1 MNRNIILIGFMAA
14 GKDTVGR
21 EVGRRSGRA
30 FLSLDRLIELRT
42 GQTIPDIFRRSGE
55 TGFRK
60 IEKAALASIRNLKNI
75 VLATGG
81 GTPLDPQNR
90 RRMKRTGYVVHLR
103 TEWAVLEKRLERN
116 RTRPLARDKARLR
129 RIFSARRAIYD
140 FCDRAIDT
148 GSHTPGRIADQIIAR
163 AGGRERPAP
172 PAARII
178 KLRGSDRTCPVVVG
192 SGIFSRPGIL
202 SPFLRGLNRGVI
214 VTNPV
219 VAALYL
225 DRTCAFFRGRG
236 IEVRPYI
243 LPDGERAKDLETV
256 RRFYDF
262 LIQGGYTRSDCLI
275 GLGGGVITDLTGFT
289 AATYKR
295 GMKLVHL
302 PTTLLAQ
309 VDAAV
314 GGKCGVNH
322 AGGKNLIG
330 AFYQPDLVVC
340 DTERLLSLPDAEF
353 RNGLA
358 EVVKCGFIGRA
369 SLFARLEAA
378 PDAALE
384 RGPGILNG
392 MVAECV
398 DLKRRIVERDERE
411 EKGGREIL
419 NFGHTVGHALER
431 LAGYGRI
438 GHGPAVAIGM
448 VWEARRSVRLGK
460 LPARARKRL
469 ERLLNL
475 LGLPTALPPGTSSAA
490 LRRHI
495 RQDKKIRRGKLRAPV
510 PRGIGKISIKEVK
523 WQNFL

>member
-21 EVGRRSGRA
+21 EIGRRSGRA

-42 GQTIPDIFRRSGE
+42 GQAIPDIFRRSGE
-55 TGFRK
+55 IGFRK
-60 IEKAALASIRNLKNI
+60 IEKAALASIRSLKNI

-81 GTPLDPQNR
+81 GTALDPRNR
-90 RRMKRTGYVVHLR
+90 LRMKRMGYVVHLR
-103 TEWAVLEKRLERN
+103 TEWAVLEKRLERD
-116 RTRPLARDKARLR
+116 RTRPLARGKTRRR
-129 RIFSARRAIYD
+129 RIFSARRGIYD
-140 FCDRAIDT
+140 FCDWAIDT
-148 GSHTPGRIADQIIAR
+148 GSQTPGRIADRIIER
-163 AGGRERPAP
+163 TGGRERPAP
-172 PAARII
+172 SSPRII
-178 KLRGSDRTCPVVVG
+178 KVRGSDRTCPVVVG
-192 SGIFSRPGIL
+192 GGIFSRPWIL
-202 SPFLRGLNRGVI
+202 KPFLRGLNRCVI

-219 VAALYL
+219 VASLYL
-225 DRTCAFFRGRG
+225 DRTSAFFRGRG

-243 LPDGERAKDLETV
+243 LPDGERVKNLETV

-275 GLGGGVITDLTGFT
+275 GLGGGVITDLTGFC
-289 AATYKR
+289 AVTYKR
-295 GMKLVHL
+295 GMKLIHL

-322 AGGKNLIG
+322 ACGKNLVG

-340 DTERLLSLPDAEF
+340 DPELLLSLPDAEF

-358 EVVKCGFIGRA
+358 EVVKYGFIGRS

-378 PDAALE
+378 PDTGRE
-384 RGPGILNG
+384 RGLGILNG
-392 MVAECV
+392 MVADCV

-411 EKGGREIL
+411 EKGRREIL

-448 VWEARRSVRLGK
+448 VWEARRGVRLGA
-460 LPARARKRL
+460 LPARAQKRL

-475 LGLPTALPPGTSSAA
+475 LGLPTELPSGTSSAA

-495 RQDKKIRRGKLRAPV
+495 RQDKKIRRDKLRAPL
-510 PRGIGKISIKEVK
+510 PRDIGKISIKEVK